1 MWFNSQKLFV
11 GSTPLPL
18 HNSSCKV
25 PYTLLQNSCG
35 EKTVTFLETV
45 IFTLIKR
52 SQINICKCFTWVKFI
67 FQVNK
72 ISISLSPTCM
82 NNLLGRGQG

>member
-25 PYTLLQNSCG
+25 PYTLLQNSCR
-35 EKTVTFLETV
+35 EKNSNLFGDCYFYTH
-45 IFTLIKR
+45 K
-52 SQINICKCFTWVKFI
+52 
-67 FQVNK
+67 K
-72 ISISLSPTCM
+72 ISNKYMQMFYMGKIHFS
-82 NNLLGRGQG
+82 G